1 MERKCP
7 ECGSTEVMEGTLNAM
22 GGMAFVPC
30 GQDRVILH
38 GSYLQAL
45 ACRKCGAVFGF
56 TLTDKPYHLTDR
68 DAPGDGSMAQGH

>member
-7 ECGSTEVMEGTLNAM
+7 ECGNTEVMEGTLNAM

-30 GQDRVILH
+30 
-38 GSYLQAL
+38 SYLQAL

>member
-30 GQDRVILH
+30 GQDRVILR

-45 ACRKCGAVFGF
+45 ACRKGVRRGTVPWRRAI
-56 TLTDKPYHLTDR
+56 DR
-68 DAPGDGSMAQGH
+68 RP